1 MNMINKH
8 YSMIKNITTLLKN
21 ILMVLIL
28 LYLIKRESKIKKIKK
43 HYNHKFL

>member
-21 ILMVLIL
+21 ILIL